1 MLIELQTASVEIF
14 AHREKTPSP
23 RAKKPEQT
31 ELSRRLKA
39 PPETTKAGIRHRPRG
54 PLGALDSDSNL
65 FHDVGTN
72 EATRTSCIDQ
82 STESDAIGF
91 DRCDGTRQTVGSI
104 FLFSRTFR
112 EVSMLNHLLTT
123 SNSKNGGPHQ
133 SNDSHELDF
142 LPGPLRN
149 FLGPRSDKS
158 TTAPDTSTTTATLEV
173 ESQGIL
179 SSWFTQSDTDPLM
192 PKAFSRR
199 QRLLG
204 FVLCLLAASFCLCLA
219 MAFLPLIGTPFGIR
233 KYVLLHTVGSVLLI
247 GSFSFLWGPWNHLK

>member
-1 MLIELQTASVEIF
+1 MQFCRSS
-14 AHREKTPSP
+14 HCS
-23 RAKKPEQT
+23 
-31 ELSRRLKA
+31 
-39 PPETTKAGIRHRPRG
+39 
-54 PLGALDSDSNL
+54 
-65 FHDVGTN
+65 
-72 EATRTSCIDQ
+72 
-82 STESDAIGF
+82 
-91 DRCDGTRQTVGSI
+91 SI
-104 FLFSRTFR
+104 FFSVGYIFPFSKIFR

-123 SNSKNGGPHQ
+123 SSSKNGGPHQ
-133 SNDSHELDF
+133 SNGNHELDI

-158 TTAPDTSTTTATLEV
+158 TTAPGASTTTATLEV

-233 KYVLLHTVGSVLLI
+233 KYVLLHTLGSILLI
-247 GSFSFLWGPWNHLK
+247 GSFSFLWGPWNHLKSMFSRERLAFTLSFLFSLFAGLYAVLVWHSALCAGLALLVQISLICWQIVDSIPGGQAGLRAIARGGYWTVKGVARGLPV